1 MDSYVLLPICR
12 EPPLLLLVPFRLSP
26 TIGITIYLW
35 YKGIGKLMKN
45 HLKSMGLLQL
55 VAMSRNHNYDPFMK
69 QYLSDKEIDD
79 IVEERCKEFLET
91 QKTNRR

>member
-1 MDSYVLLPICR
+1 
-12 EPPLLLLVPFRLSP
+12 
-26 TIGITIYLW
+26 
-35 YKGIGKLMKN
+35 
-45 HLKSMGLLQL
+45 MGLLQL